1 MKNRNEIPAELKW
14 DFSHMFATPEDW
26 EKAYA
31 ECEAAIPTVAAVKG
45 TLGQSAEAL
54 FSAYE
59 TVYNFPEKFDLVSC
73 YAFLAKSADGSD
85 TAAQVMT
92 DRVRMLGVKYGTAM
106 AFFTP
111 ELLEIPAETLAEF
124 MKYEPLKKY
133 AHIIEDETR
142 LREHILDEKSEQLL
156 YVSANPE
163 GFVKNAELFYKID
176 KLPFVI

>member
-59 TVYNFPEKFDLVSC
+59 TVYNFSEKFDLVSC
-73 YAFLAKSADGSD
+73 YAFGSC
-85 TAAQVMT
+85 TGHA
-92 DRVRMLGVKYGTAM
+92 Y
-106 AFFTP
+106 
-111 ELLEIPAETLAEF
+111 LEGGQGHQLHRT
-124 MKYEPLKKY
+124 
-133 AHIIEDETR
+133 
-142 LREHILDEKSEQLL
+142 EQ
-156 YVSANPE
+156 E
-163 GFVKNAELFYKID
+163 GHC
-176 KLPFVI
+176 PS